1 MLLEYPGSQSR
12 LRLLNKLFGSDLK
25 LESALRACSSAWL
38 ERIPDKDE
46 AGGSSPPRPTKNGG
60 LAQLGERLPCKQ
72 EVSGSTPLSST
83 IVERLE
89 SLFRRFLSFHF
100 CSLITHFSDFLDE
113 RPEISVEGFSGLTV
127 KLQVKQKGHKADALA
142 PGSEEGRG
150 QLR

>member
-46 AGGSSPPRPTKNGG
+46 AGGSSPPRPTTHGG

-89 SLFRRFLSFHF
+89 SLFRRLFSFHF
-100 CSLITHFSDFLDE
+100 CS
-113 RPEISVEGFSGLTV
+113 
-127 KLQVKQKGHKADALA
+127 
-142 PGSEEGRG
+142 
-150 QLR
+150 

>member
-46 AGGSSPPRPTKNGG
+46 AGGSSPPRPTTHGG

-83 IVERLE
+83 TVKRLK
-89 SLFRRFLSFHF
+89 SLFQETVFVSFL
-100 CSLITHFSDFLDE
+100 FLD
-113 RPEISVEGFSGLTV
+113 ISF
-127 KLQVKQKGHKADALA
+127 
-142 PGSEEGRG
+142 
-150 QLR
+150 

>member
-1 MLLEYPGSQSR
+1 MVSTDFID
-12 LRLLNKLFGSDLK
+12 N
-25 LESALRACSSAWL
+25 
-38 ERIPDKDE
+38 RIL
-46 AGGSSPPRPTKNGG
+46 SVNIVS
-60 LAQLGERLPCKQ
+60 LPCKQ

-83 IVERLE
+83 TVERLE
-89 SLFRRFLSFHF
+89 SLFQEIVVVSFF
-100 CSLITHFSDFLDE
+100 CSLIIHFSDFLDE